1 MRTLNFVYWLLVSL
15 ILSVTALM
23 YFTADNVMAQGMYLA
38 ICISTG
44 VPLILVISLVYL
56 VIRWIIR
63 R

>member
-15 ILSVTALM
+15 IIGISALM

-38 ICISTG
+38 VCIGTG
-44 VPLILVISLVYL
+44 VPLILVISVVYL
-56 VIRWIIR
+56 IIRWIIR